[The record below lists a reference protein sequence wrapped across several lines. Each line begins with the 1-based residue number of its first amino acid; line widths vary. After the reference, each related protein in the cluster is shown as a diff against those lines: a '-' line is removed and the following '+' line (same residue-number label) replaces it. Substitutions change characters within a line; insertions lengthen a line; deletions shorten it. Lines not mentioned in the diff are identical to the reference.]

1 MLSSFKTRSLVMTGI
16 GLVLL
21 CTFGAV
27 ILAVGGLSDLSG
39 SAVRQASATDIG
51 AQVASLKLM
60 LWGLAGLAF
69 VIGAISVGV
78 VSRAIDQ
85 PLAEAVLIAE
95 TVASGDLS
103 QEFHT
108 ERSGEFGR
116 LLEALGNME
125 DTLTDLVTRIKD
137 STDAIAEASGQIDG
151 GNAAIAKATADQADA
166 LRSTASRM
174 KELTQ
179 VVRSSA
185 ERARSASELA
195 QTASGVAARGG
206 EVVDRVV
213 STMDSISVSS
223 KRIVDII
230 EVIEGIAFQT
240 NILALNAAVEAARAG
255 EQGRGFAV
263 VAGEVQGLAKKSAT
277 AAKEIKTLIMDAV
290 QHVHDGSELVR
301 QAGGTMKEIVHEV
314 RGVNDILGEI
324 SSTLVHQSQSIHEVT
339 SAVERM
345 DRVTQD
351 NAALVQR
358 AASASSGM
366 ASQAQGLQQ
375 LVGSFKV

>member
-69 VIGAISVGV
+69 VIGAISVAV

-116 LLEALGNME
+116 LLEALG
-125 DTLTDLVTRIKD
+125 IKD

>member
-1 MLSSFKTRSLVMTGI
+1 MLSSLRTRSLVMIGV

-27 ILAVGGLSDLSG
+27 ILAVSGLSDLSG
-39 SAVRQASATDIG
+39 SASRQASAAAIDS
-51 AQVASLKLM
+51 QVSSLKWM
-60 LWGLAGLAF
+60 LYGLAGLAF
-69 VIGAISVGV
+69 VIGLASVAIVG
-78 VSRAIDQ
+78 RAIDR

-108 ERSGEFGR
+108 ERGGEFGR
-116 LLEALGNME
+116 LLEALGDME

-137 STDAIAEASGQIDG
+137 STDAIADASGQIDG
-151 GNAAIAKATADQADA
+151 GNAAISKATADQAEA
-166 LRSTASRM
+166 LRNTAARM

-179 VVRSSA
+179 VVRGSA
-185 ERARSASELA
+185 ERARSASDLA
-195 QTASGVAARGG
+195 QSASGVAERGG
-206 EVVDRVV
+206 EVVSRVV

-301 QAGGTMKEIVHEV
+301 QAGGTMKEIVDEV
-314 RGVNDILGEI
+314 RSVNDILGEI
-324 SSTLVHQSQSIHEVT
+324 SSTLVHQSQSILEVST
-339 SAVERM
+339 AVERM

-358 AASASSGM
+358 AAAASSGM
-366 ASQAQGLQQ
+366 ATQAQGLQQ